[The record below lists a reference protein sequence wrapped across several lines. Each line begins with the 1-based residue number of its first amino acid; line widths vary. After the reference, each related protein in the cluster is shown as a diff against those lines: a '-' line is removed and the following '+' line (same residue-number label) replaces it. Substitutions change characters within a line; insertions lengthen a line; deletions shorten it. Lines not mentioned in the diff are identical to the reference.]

1 MTKERTIRDDLF
13 VEGPPPRLL
22 GSRCRETGEVFH
34 RLKS

>member
-22 GSRCRETGEVFH
+22 GGRFGTGEVFH